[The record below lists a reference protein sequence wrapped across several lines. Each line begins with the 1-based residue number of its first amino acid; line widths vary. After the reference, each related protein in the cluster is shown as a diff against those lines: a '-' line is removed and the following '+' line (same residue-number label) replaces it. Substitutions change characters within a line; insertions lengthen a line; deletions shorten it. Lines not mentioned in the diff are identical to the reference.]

1 MEFRR
6 VLFRSADNLLEQLS
20 VVEQV
25 ELAAQLRGA
34 DPTGAV
40 ALLEAVGLADLAGSA
55 LPELSGGE
63 PQRVAFAAAAVGGP
77 ALLLADEP
85 TAQLDEAAGA
95 SLIETIDR
103 KRTRLNSSHQ
113 CSSPMPSFARQKKT

>member
-40 ALLEAVGLADLAGSA
+40 ALLEAVGLADRAGSA
-55 LPELSGGE
+55 LPQLSGGE
-63 PQRVAFAAAAVGGP
+63 Q
-77 ALLLADEP
+77 
-85 TAQLDEAAGA
+85 
-95 SLIETIDR
+95 DR
-103 KRTRLNSSHQ
+103 KSVVEGKNVSVRVDLGGRRLIQKQHNGLYSTPYNVRSSY
-113 CSSPMPSFARQKKT
+113 SN